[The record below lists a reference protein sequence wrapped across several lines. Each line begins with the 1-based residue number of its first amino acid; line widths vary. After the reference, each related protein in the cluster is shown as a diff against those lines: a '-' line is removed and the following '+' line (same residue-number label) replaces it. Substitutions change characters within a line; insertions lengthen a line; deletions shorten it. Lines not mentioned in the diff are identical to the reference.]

1 MAKLGKNFKGKIPVS
16 VQALARDT
24 AITVVDGIY
33 RFPPIPKEL
42 DGFSLSGTEVSV
54 ATASTS
60 GVVSFALY
68 NVTQSKEMLSTNMTI
83 DANETHSKDATTPAV
98 INAANA
104 TVNHGDVLR
113 VDCDGAGTGAKGL
126 YWMPEFE
133 S

>member
-1 MAKLGKNFKGKIPVS
+1 MAKLGKNFKSKIPVS

-42 DGFSLSGTEVSV
+42 DGFSLSGTEISIATVS
-54 ATASTS
+54 SS
-60 GVVSFALY
+60 GALSFALY
-68 NVTQSKEMLSTNMTI
+68 NETQSKEMLTTNMTI
-83 DANETHSKDATTPAV
+83 DVSETHSKDAATPVV
-98 INAANA
+98 INTANA
-104 TVNHGDVLR
+104 VVNYGDVIR